1 VDIFL
6 WQAAAS
12 NPLMVVTKARDGL
25 AALLYFGWL
34 VGWLVGGGGAVEKGR
49 KLRMMMM
56 QSRNQILMY
65 LAVLLAWIYII

>member
-1 VDIFL
+1 MDIFL

-25 AALLYFGWL
+25 AALLYF
-34 VGWLVGGGGAVEKGR
+34 GWLVGGGGAVEKGR